1 MPNYGRLAGITVLV
15 LRAVVFSPILRRE
28 LLRFAMKVS
37 KDRVRLVEV
46 TSRGYEASVFKIAR
60 QTMPIALDW
69 LWQGRVRV
77 LLVIVG

>member
-69 LWQGRVRV
+69 LWRGRVRV